1 MSTTKDAIETANH
14 FLNKA
19 ADFKYFALLGAFIL
33 VLDSALVAYYD
44 LPLLALTVGEVKDK
58 VSVGACLVFLAVF
71 TLFISFVVSA
81 IKYILIVIFSLLPVS
96 FSNFF
101 NSKDSFSPDKNHYV
115 DESKLLKY
123 SIEKD
128 NQVAYSVYKLRQ
140 DLKKGDQL
148 LEHFSLA
155 FLLASVINIVV
166 ATKADGIVLGV
177 LLNIDTSSGVF
188 STESMLFTF
197 SMILYACLFYLGVMR
212 GCGLIYSSSDHFYMN
227 NHGIKF
233 DE

>member
-44 LPLLALTVGEVKDK
+44 LPLLKLTVGEVNDK
-58 VSVGACLVFLAVF
+58 VSVGACLIFLAIF
-71 TLFISFVVSA
+71 TLFVSFVVSA
-81 IKYILIVIFSLLPVS
+81 IKYILIVLFSLLPVS
-96 FSNFF
+96 CSNFF
-101 NSKDSFSPDKNHYV
+101 NSKGSFSLDKNHYV

-128 NQVAYSVYKLRQ
+128 NQVAYSVYKSRQ
-140 DLKKGDQL
+140 DVKNSDQF

-155 FLLASVINIVV
+155 FLLASLLNIVV
-166 ATKADGIVLGV
+166 ATKGDGIVLGF
-177 LLNIDTSSGVF
+177 LLNIDTNAGVF
-188 STESMLFTF
+188 STESMIF
-197 SMILYACLFYLGVMR
+197 SFSLILYACLFYLGVMR
-212 GCGLIYSSSDHFYMN
+212 GCGLIYSSSDHFYMY